1 MVANLM
7 VQGVLPI
14 VIVLLTRHVVD
25 SLGALIGNHGDATLF
40 RAALL
45 NVLAMGLLLLMNEG
59 LSSGRADLRTALAEQ
74 IQD

>member
-1 MVANLM
+1 MTNLV

-14 VIVLLTRHVVD
+14 VIVLMTRQVVD
-25 SLGALIGNHGDATLF
+25 SLGALIGNNGDATLF